1 MTAVAVGG
9 QVAYLSNNYQNLIV
23 VDVSDD
29 TAPVFKTVQYV
40 TGVARDVAVYGNRVA
55 LLTSSNTSLATGDC
69 LYLFDISID
78 PLRPQPIPDSPL
90 LIGNSPYTAEG
101 IDLDNNSA
109 YVANSTE
116 GLSIFNLNESSLT
129 SFAAD
134 PVVINDHFNA
144 KAVPLP
150 RMESWQYQ

>member
-55 LLTSSNTSLATGDC
+55 LLTSSNTSLATGDF

-78 PLRPQPIPDSPL
+78 PLRPHPIPDSPL
-90 LIGNSPYTAEG
+90 LIGNSPIGQRA
-101 IDLDNNSA
+101 
-109 YVANSTE
+109 
-116 GLSIFNLNESSLT
+116 
-129 SFAAD
+129 
-134 PVVINDHFNA
+134 
-144 KAVPLP
+144 
-150 RMESWQYQ
+150 